1 MMYFSLVLAT
11 YGRCDELSRAL
22 QSLSVQ
28 TYKEFEILIV
38 DQNPDDR
45 LCAVIEQAK
54 INGLSVQHLRQ
65 EKPNLSEARN
75 FGIRQ
80 AKGEVIGFPD
90 DDCWYEPDTLAEIAK
105 HFSNDPLCDGAIAC
119 WVEQSK
125 DAPLQPNPPLL
136 SLGAWRQFRGG
147 DASSISLF
155 FRKNMLSK
163 LNGFDVRF
171 GVGQWFGAGEETDLV
186 LHALSDGAHLA
197 RCPQARVHHHL
208 SSAVTHSWLSCGRA
222 ARNRAR
228 GTGGLYAKHHISV
241 WIILRGLLAP
251 IGRPLLR
258 GNLKAAFVGG
268 FTVMGRIEGLLWW
281 NQQ

>member
-38 DQNPDDR
+38 DQNLDDR
-45 LCAVIEQAK
+45 LCAIIKQAK
-54 INGLSVQHLRQ
+54 VIGLSIRHLRQ

-80 AKGEVIGFPD
+80 ARGEVIGFPD

-105 HFSNDPLCDGAIAC
+105 HFSNAPLCDGAIAC

-155 FRKNMLSK
+155 FRKTLLSK

-186 LHALSDGAHLA
+186 LHALSNGAHLV

-208 SSAVTHSWLSCGRA
+208 ASAVTHSWLSCGRV